1 MRDVQNLAGLPVDV
15 CSMGQATARVI
26 ASAEEK
32 TPLFISTPN
41 ANFLMQSFKDASFRR
56 SVIASDLSLIDGM
69 PLVLLSRMLGARDA
83 VRVAGSDLFLA
94 LDAQCQSAGRRLN
107 VFFFGGR
114 DGAAQAAH
122 KRYQTAETGIR
133 SVGYHNPGFG
143 TIAEMS
149 TPTIR
154 QTIND
159 AGADFIIVALGAK
172 KGQDWIMHNRAH
184 LTPPVL
190 CHLGA
195 VVDFAA
201 GTVAKAPPWISRIG
215 MEWAWRIGQ
224 EPSLWKRYF
233 FDAFGLAG
241 AFIGN
246 GLPALFEAPPPS
258 DSQATYRLEN
268 APNGSVNL
276 HLTGAFAR
284 KNTQTLYKAFADL
297 PPNSQS
303 VSINGAGV
311 THFDPFAQGTLLLL
325 ARDFLKENKSLQL
338 IGFDKMLMKS
348 LNRNKLID
356 SLACNTEQL

>member
-15 CSMGQATARVI
+15 CSMEQATARVI

-41 ANFLMQSFKDASFRR
+41 VNFLVQSFKDPSFRR
-56 SVIASDLSLIDGM
+56 SVIASEMSLIDGA

-83 VRVAGSDLFLA
+83 LRVAGSDLFLA
-94 LDAQCQSAGRRLN
+94 LDAQCQTAGRRLK

-122 KRYQTAETGIR
+122 KRYQSAETGIC

-143 TIAEMS
+143 TIADMS
-149 TPTIR
+149 TPAIR
-154 QTIND
+154 KTIND

-172 KGQDWIMHNRAH
+172 KGQEWIMHNRAH
-184 LTPPVL
+184 LAPPVL

-201 GTVAKAPPWISRIG
+201 GTIAKAPSWISRIG

-241 AFIGN
+241 AFISN
-246 GLPALFEAPPPS
+246 GLPALFAAAPPS
-258 DSQATYRLEN
+258 NGQATYRLEN
-268 APNGSVNL
+268 GRNGS
-276 HLTGAFAR
+276 LTLYLSGAFSR
-284 KNTQTLYKAFADL
+284 QNTQILRKAFTDL

-303 VSINGAGV
+303 VSINGADV

-338 IGFDKMLMKS
+338 KGFNNTLMKS

-356 SLACNTEQL
+356 SLACITQPL